1 MEQRQLHERH
11 QLAKSQLKETFFLQ
25 RSQMLS
31 RHHKES
37 EQHIRLTRLQEEEMK
52 RRHEI
57 EKKRLPK
64 MQRSELKAKVQQYR
78 RSIRIDKRL
87 SVDLEKEMMKE
98 FEEGERKR
106 AKSEFDKMI

>member
-1 MEQRQLHERH
+1 MNFEFEML
-11 QLAKSQLKETFFLQ
+11 LTILISVVCCLQ
-25 RSQMLS
+25 
-31 RHHKES
+31 ES

-98 FEEGERKR
+98 VC
-106 AKSEFDKMI
+106 